1 MVRYPVEL
9 DRAAEIDDQ
18 MTRKLMEVSNRE
30 PELKSGVAGTPKLRA
45 PIKA

>member
-1 MVRYPVEL
+1 VVRYPVEL